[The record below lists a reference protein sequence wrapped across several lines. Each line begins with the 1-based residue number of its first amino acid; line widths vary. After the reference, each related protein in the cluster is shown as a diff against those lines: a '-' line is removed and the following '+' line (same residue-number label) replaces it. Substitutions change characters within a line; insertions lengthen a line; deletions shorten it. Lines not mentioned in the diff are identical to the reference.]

1 MENVAF
7 CTKERMQVQ
16 LNIKSMLVIFLLAV
30 QALFQTKFVP
40 PGQMVNQYY
49 YWVV

>member
-1 MENVAF
+1 
-7 CTKERMQVQ
+7 
-16 LNIKSMLVIFLLAV
+16 MLVIFLLTMK
-30 QALFQTKFVP
+30 ALFQMKFVP